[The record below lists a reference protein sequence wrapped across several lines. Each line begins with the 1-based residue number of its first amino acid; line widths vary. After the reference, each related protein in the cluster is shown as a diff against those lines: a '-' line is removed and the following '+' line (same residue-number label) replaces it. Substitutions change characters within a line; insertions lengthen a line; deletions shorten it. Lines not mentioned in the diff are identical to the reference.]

1 MKYFIILLLSLG
13 LITGQAMAEETDTK
27 STTYEVIKSDTSFF
41 GSLWGKIKR
50 IIPRKHSTENT
61 ATAVI
66 GVRGAE
72 TTESA
77 LKPYWDGDLTTD
89 PAFRNDVKQFDDATK
104 LCESKTP
111 SKGTDTFEALLKSS
125 SNEMLKANT
134 LIALASCY
142 GQQGDE
148 AKGRERLQT
157 FVVKYPKHPMH
168 DDISAW
174 LSSHK

>member
-1 MKYFIILLLSLG
+1 MKYFIILLLSTG
-13 LITGQAMAEETDTK
+13 LITGQAIADENTSK
-27 STTYEVIKSDTSFF
+27 SSSYEVIKSETSFF

-50 IIPRKHSTENT
+50 IIPRKHTTEHT

-77 LKPYWDGDLTTD
+77 LKPYWEGDLTTD
-89 PAFRNDVKQFDDATK
+89 PTFRNDVKQFDDATK

-125 SNEMLKANT
+125 SNDMLKANT

-142 GQQGDE
+142 AQQGDE
-148 AKGRERLQT
+148 AKGREHLQA
-157 FVVKYPKHPMH
+157 FVVKYPTHPMH
-168 DDISAW
+168 DDVNAW
-174 LSSHK
+174 LTANK